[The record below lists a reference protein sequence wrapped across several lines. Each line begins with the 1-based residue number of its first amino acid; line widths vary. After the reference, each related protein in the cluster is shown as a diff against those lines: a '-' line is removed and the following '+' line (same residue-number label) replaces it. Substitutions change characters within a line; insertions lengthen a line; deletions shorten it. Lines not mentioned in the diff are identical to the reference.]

1 MAFGDGNPR
10 RGGWGAGFTLIE
22 MMVVIAI
29 ISVLAVIAIPQY
41 ESYASVARAQDIA
54 ENFHAAINAAA
65 DAISAAQAGQSTL
78 IATGNIQGTP
88 PAAPAS
94 GSATPVLN
102 DGLPDLAAYA
112 TPGGASPTTFA
123 YIGSSGTTFAAP
135 SYCGEVDVVGEGPKA
150 PQTTGGAW
158 INPGITRS
166 IYVSVGVGSTCGADA
181 ALGRDIVNDVIA
193 NGSSAPLPMT
203 DGAGHTVSACLPTAA
218 ACYAEVGSNGAVT
231 P

>member
-1 MAFGDGNPR
+1 MTLKGGNPR
-10 RGGWGAGFTLIE
+10 GRGWGAGFTLIE
-22 MMVVIAI
+22 MMVVLAI
-29 ISVLAVIAIPQY
+29 ISVLAVITIPRY
-41 ESYASVARAQDIA
+41 ESYAAGARAQDIA

-78 IATGNIQGTP
+78 IAMGNIQGTP
-88 PAAPAS
+88 P
-94 GSATPVLN
+94 
-102 DGLPDLAAYA
+102 
-112 TPGGASPTTFA
+112 TFA

-158 INPGITRS
+158 INPGITRP
-166 IYVSVGVGSTCGADA
+166 IYFSVGVGRTCGADT
-181 ALGRDIVNDVIA
+181 ALGRDIVGDIIA

-203 DGAGHTVSACLPTAA
+203 DGTGHTVSACLSTAA
-218 ACYAEVGSNGAVT
+218 ACYAEVGSNGVIT